1 MKNVFNSTIKQ
12 LSDSISKFD
21 ELFNAEIIRVKNEKN
36 PIYKIM
42 NELDSTSIEWSI
54 QYIKLF
60 NIIDNSS
67 NIKIMIDSLK
77 NTLSIIKA
85 ELKEMDNKKND

>member
-12 LSDSISKFD
+12 LNDLISKFD
-21 ELFNAEIIRVKNEKN
+21 ELFNAEIIRVKNEKK

-42 NELDSTSIEWSI
+42 NELDSTSIEWTL
-54 QYIKLF
+54 QYTKLF

-67 NIKIMIDSLK
+67 NFKIMIDSLK
-77 NTLSIIKA
+77 NTLSIIET

>member
-12 LSDSISKFD
+12 LNDLISKFD
-21 ELFNAEIIRVKNEKN
+21 ELFNAEIIRVKNEKK

-42 NELDSTSIEWSI
+42 NELDSTSIEWTL
-54 QYIKLF
+54 QYTKLF

-67 NIKIMIDSLK
+67 NFKIMIDSLK
-77 NTLSIIKA
+77 NTLSIIKT